1 MRSDGT
7 CRQNH
12 GKLMSQAEDLAPDF
26 GNRAMVPAMLLMLAL
41 AVPLDPD
48 HLLREGSFAMAKRAS
63 ANEVQKSARDKMT
76 PPARDPEVAVG
87 EEYLM
92 ALQRGTAEAME
103 LFIARHPDSSL
114 AVKARDDL
122 RLLQR

>member
-1 MRSDGT
+1 
-7 CRQNH
+7 
-12 GKLMSQAEDLAPDF
+12 
-26 GNRAMVPAMLLMLAL
+26 MVPAMVLLLGLVA
-41 AVPLDPD
+41 PLDPD
-48 HLLREGSFAMAKRAS
+48 HLLQEGSLSMAKRVS
-63 ANEVQKSARDKMT
+63 AHEVQKSARDKMT

-103 LFIARHPDSSL
+103 LFIARHPDSPL

-122 RLLQR
+122 RRLPR